1 MERGPDNLS
10 DQGPSS
16 GPQRACG
23 FAEVAKCRSI
33 KCKVKAAV
41 DGVRAAGLDVHH
53 VEVSAD
59 EKVTVFAGKPGD
71 DVAAYTINPWDTVL
85 ENAQEQERA
94 S

>member
-1 MERGPDNLS
+1 
-10 DQGPSS
+10 
-16 GPQRACG
+16 
-23 FAEVAKCRSI
+23 VAKRRSI
-33 KCKVKAAV
+33 KSKVKATI

-85 ENAQEQERA
+85 KDAQEQERA